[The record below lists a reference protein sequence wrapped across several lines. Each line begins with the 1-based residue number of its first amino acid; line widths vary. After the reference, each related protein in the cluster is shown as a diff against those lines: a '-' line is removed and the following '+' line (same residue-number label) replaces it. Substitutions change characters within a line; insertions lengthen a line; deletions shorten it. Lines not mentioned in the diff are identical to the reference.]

1 MKTFENEEVGV
12 LTDHSTLTV
21 LFHINQV
28 WINHPS
34 MGFVN
39 FREIYPKSDL
49 SKLLYPGR
57 QVKCWARQ
65 ITALKVRNGE
75 RIFGGKK
82 QKLLPK
88 ILFFQL
94 QFRTYF

>member
-75 RIFGGKK
+75 RIFGE
-82 QKLLPK
+82 PK
-88 ILFFQL
+88 NPEITATNNIFSFVV
-94 QFRTYF
+94 

>member
-75 RIFGGKK
+75 RIFGEPKK
-82 QKLLPK
+82 TQKLLQQ
-88 ILFFQL
+88 IIFFS
-94 QFRTYF
+94 FVV